1 LGPERPER
9 ITLVGDGPL
18 FEKRVLV
25 TRAAHQAE
33 DFAAQLAARGALP
46 VIAPAIEIGPP
57 DDARDAL
64 GAIRELHVYAWVAF
78 TSRNGVDAF
87 FEGFASPAAGA
98 AALACVKVAAIGSKT
113 AQRLSHFGIRADLVP
128 EIFVGEEIARALVE
142 RTAPGDR
149 VLIFRAQEARDVLPR
164 MLQDAG
170 RSARAVAAYKT
181 AFAHDD
187 GFAEKVASTDVLTF
201 ASASSVNGFVALLGG
216 KDAARDAAR
225 GRTVA
230 CVGPIVARA
239 AEEAGLPVDVIGR
252 PHTTAGLIEALCAH
266 FAPSS

>member
-1 LGPERPER
+1 
-9 ITLVGDGPL
+9 VGGGPL

-113 AQRLSHFGIRADLVP
+113 AQRLSHFGI
-128 EIFVGEEIARALVE
+128 ARISFPRSSSAK
-142 RTAPGDR
+142 RSH
-149 VLIFRAQEARDVLPR
+149 ARSS
-164 MLQDAG
+164 
-170 RSARAVAAYKT
+170 SARRPAI
-181 AFAHDD
+181 
-187 GFAEKVASTDVLTF
+187 
-201 ASASSVNGFVALLGG
+201 
-216 KDAARDAAR
+216 
-225 GRTVA
+225 A
-230 CVGPIVARA
+230 C
-239 AEEAGLPVDVIGR
+239 
-252 PHTTAGLIEALCAH
+252 
-266 FAPSS
+266 